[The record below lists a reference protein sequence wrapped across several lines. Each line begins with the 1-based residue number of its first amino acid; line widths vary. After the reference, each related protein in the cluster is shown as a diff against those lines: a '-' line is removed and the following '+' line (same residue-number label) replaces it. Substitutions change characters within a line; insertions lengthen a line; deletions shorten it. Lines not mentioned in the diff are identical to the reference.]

1 MGKFT
6 FTTINRDK
14 QPMAAISTYG
24 RHDAIQNSM
33 PASILRVGIRW
44 AFRNVHPREC
54 RAARPASTSA

>member
-14 QPMAAISTYG
+14 RPMAAISTYG

-44 AFRNVHPREC
+44 AFRSVHLRGY
-54 RAARPASTSA
+54 RAARQASTSA